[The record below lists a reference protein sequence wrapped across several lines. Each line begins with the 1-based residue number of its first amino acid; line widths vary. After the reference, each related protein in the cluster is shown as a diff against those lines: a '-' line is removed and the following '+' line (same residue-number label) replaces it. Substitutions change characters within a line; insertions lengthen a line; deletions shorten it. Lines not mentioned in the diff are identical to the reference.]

1 MTILNAIST
10 AEGAIQIIMEQ
21 TLKTIHGSN
30 ILVMGFGRIGKILAK
45 MLHGIGANVYCE
57 ARKDSDIAWIE
68 AYGYKKIHLRN
79 LKENVDKFDIIIN
92 TIPSM
97 ILDRVYLTK
106 INKDCLILDLASDP
120 GGVDREYAK
129 ENGIKVI
136 WALSLPGK
144 VAPVTSAEYIKNTL
158 YNIFQE
164 LD

>member
-1 MTILNAIST
+1 
-10 AEGAIQIIMEQ
+10 MEQ

-97 ILDRVYLTK
+97 ILYRVSY
-106 INKDCLILDLASDP
+106 
-120 GGVDREYAK
+120 
-129 ENGIKVI
+129 
-136 WALSLPGK
+136 
-144 VAPVTSAEYIKNTL
+144 
-158 YNIFQE
+158 
-164 LD
+164 